1 VDWVRFNWA
10 WGHWVMG
17 GPAKLLTRLRVYG
30 RDRIPPEGGAVLAFN
45 HFSWADIPA
54 FGWAAPRPFYFL
66 TKAEAIEFPLG
77 GWYLQ
82 RFGAFAVRRGES
94 DREAVRRMR
103 EVVHEGRL
111 LGIFAEGTRQRAGV
125 PGHVQPGAAMVAL
138 NESVPVIPAAIH
150 GSQVWQPW
158 NGAPVSIVFG
168 EPMRFDGLPT
178 GSKGYREA
186 SAQIEA
192 ELRRLWEWLVALHE
206 AGRPRTVTL
215 P

>member
-1 VDWVRFNWA
+1 
-10 WGHWVMG
+10 MG
-17 GPAKLLTRLRVYG
+17 SPVKLLARVRVYG
-30 RDRIPPEGGAVLAFN
+30 RERIPPEGGAVLALN
-45 HFSWADIPA
+45 HFSWVDIPA

-66 TKAEAIEFPLG
+66 TKAEAIDFPVG

-82 RFGAFAVRRGES
+82 LFGAFAVRRGES

-103 EVVHEGRL
+103 EVVREGHV
-111 LGIFAEGTRQRAGV
+111 LGVFAEGTRQRSGV

-138 NESVPVIPAAIH
+138 NEEVPVVCAAIH
-150 GSQVWQPW
+150 GSQGWAPW
-158 NGAPVSIVFG
+158 KPAPVSIVLG